1 MSQSDSLLEVYIFEN
16 LQLLDQL
23 ETHMLTAE
31 KADRFTEAQVDAI
44 FRILHTVKGSSGM
57 MSYDG
62 LARLSHAMEDL
73 FSFIRDNKAQKY
85 NHRKVCDLVFSAQDF
100 LKNEIERL
108 QDGILPDKD
117 PKELLDEIARY
128 HKELKNGAG
137 TGDPQGT
144 QAPAGTL
151 NASAPAEADAVADE
165 KRYEAKVTFEKDCKM
180 ENVRAF
186 GIIKSV
192 EPYCSSI
199 TTLPADVLQNGSED
213 YIVEHGF
220 TMTMTSSATQELLS
234 EKISGNFFIASFS
247 LKEITEMPK
256 AMQAVGAQAGKSE
269 AESNGQAAEQIN
281 AHQKQNYMSVRLEK
295 LDKLMDLV
303 GEIVIAE
310 STVSKNPQVANLRI
324 ESFEKAS
331 RQLRKLTDELQDTVM
346 SIRMIPISATFH
358 RLERILR
365 DICKKTDKKAELFI
379 SGEDTEMDKS
389 VIDNLG
395 DPLMHIIRNAID
407 HGIEEPAVRL
417 QKGKPEAGRIT
428 LDARNNGGEVLIVV
442 SDDGRGL
449 DREKILK
456 KAIEVGLVKKPE
468 SEMTDKEV
476 YSLIFAPGFSTN
488 QVVTEFS
495 GRGVGMDVVQRN
507 VEKMGGSLS
516 VDSVPGHGMSV
527 QFRIPLTLAIITGM
541 QVSVGGSV
549 FILPLL
555 SITKSFKPSPGEVFQ
570 DPDGDEMIL
579 IRGKCYPIVR
589 LHRLFGI
596 EGAQEELENGI
607 LVVLEGDQRSYCLF
621 VDALIGEQQTVI
633 KPLPPYITRSLGWQN
648 GISGCT
654 ILGDGSVSLILDVTG
669 LME

>member
-31 KADRFTEAQVDAI
+31 KADRFTEEQVDAI
-44 FRILHTVKGSSGM
+44 FRVLHTVKGSSGM
-57 MSYDG
+57 MGYDG
-62 LARLSHAMEDL
+62 LTRLSHAMEDL
-73 FSFIRDNKAQKY
+73 FSFIRDNRAKKY
-85 NHRKVCDLVFSAQDF
+85 DHRKVCDLVFSAQDF

-117 PKELLDEIARY
+117 PKELLSEIARY
-128 HKELKNGAG
+128 HKELKNGGASE
-137 TGDPQGT
+137 PQET
-144 QAPAGTL
+144 DLPAATAF
-151 NASAPAEADAVADE
+151 ASAPAADFEAGE
-165 KRYEAKVTFEKDCKM
+165 KRYEVKIRFEKDCKM

-186 GIIKSV
+186 GVIKSV
-192 EPYCSSI
+192 EPYVSSI
-199 TTLPADVLQNGSED
+199 ATVPADVLQDGSED

-220 TMTMTSSATQELLS
+220 AMTLISSSTRELLE
-234 EKISGNFFIASFS
+234 EKISSNFFLASFS
-247 LKEITEMPK
+247 LTEVTEKQEGVQNAKP
-256 AMQAVGAQAGKSE
+256 
-269 AESNGQAAEQIN
+269 AEENGQAAEQAT
-281 AHQKQNYMSVRLEK
+281 AHQKQNFMSVRLEK

-310 STVSKNPQVANLRI
+310 STVTKNPEVVKLRV

-346 SIRMIPISATFH
+346 SIRMMPISATLH

-365 DICKKTDKKAELFI
+365 DICKKTDKKAELKI

-407 HGIEEPAVRL
+407 HGIEEPAVRR
-417 QKGKPEAGRIT
+417 QKGKSETGRIT
-428 LDARNNGGEVLIVV
+428 VDARNNGGEVLIVV
-442 SDDGRGL
+442 SDDGQGL

-456 KAIEVGLVKKPE
+456 KGIEVGLVKKPE

-507 VEKMGGSLS
+507 VEKMGGTLS
-516 VDSVPGHGMSV
+516 VDSVPGKGMSV

-541 QVSVGGSV
+541 QVSVGGSI

-555 SITKSFKPSPGEVFQ
+555 SIMKSFKPSPGEVFK
-570 DPDGDEMIL
+570 DPDGNEMIL

-589 LHRLFGI
+589 LHQLFGI
-596 EGAQEELENGI
+596 EGAQTEFENGI

-633 KPLPPYITRSLGWQN
+633 KPLPPYVTRSLGWQN

-669 LME
+669 LLE

>member
-31 KADRFTEAQVDAI
+31 KADRFSEVQVDAI

-57 MSYDG
+57 MSFDG
-62 LARLSHAMEDL
+62 LAHLSHAMEDL
-73 FSFIRDNKAQKY
+73 FSFIRDNKEKHY
-85 NHRKVCDLVFSAQDF
+85 DHRKVCDLVFSAQDF

-117 PKELLDEIARY
+117 PKELLDKIAHY
-128 HKELKNGAG
+128 HKELKNGSAG
-137 TGDPQGT
+137 EPVGMD
-144 QAPAGTL
+144 APAL
-151 NASAPAEADAVADE
+151 AASAPAVSDAGSGE
-165 KRYEAKVTFEKDCKM
+165 KRYEVNVRFEKGCKM

-186 GIIKSV
+186 GIIKSI

-199 TTLPADVLQNGSED
+199 VTVPADVLRDGSED
-213 YIVEHGF
+213 YIIEHGF
-220 TMTMTSSATQELLS
+220 SMTIVSASTRELLE

-247 LKEITEMPK
+247 LKELIEKPEAVQAARPADTE
-256 AMQAVGAQAGKSE
+256 A
-269 AESNGQAAEQIN
+269 NGQTAEQMN

-303 GEIVIAE
+303 GEIVIAQT
-310 STVSKNPQVANLRI
+310 TVTKNPQVANLRI
-324 ESFEKAS
+324 ETFEKAS
-331 RQLRKLTDELQDTVM
+331 HQLQKLTDELQDTVM

-407 HGIEEPAVRL
+407 HGIEEPSVRL
-417 QKGKPEAGRIT
+417 QKGKPETGRIT
-428 LDARNNGGEVLIVV
+428 VDARNNGGEVLVVV
-442 SDDGRGL
+442 SDDGQGL

-456 KAIEVGLVKKPE
+456 KGVEVGLVKKPE

-507 VEKMGGSLS
+507 VEKMGGSIS

-555 SITKSFKPSPGEVFQ
+555 SITKSFKPAPGEMFK
-570 DPDGDEMIL
+570 DPDGNEMIL

-589 LHRLFGI
+589 LHSIFGI
-596 EGAQEELENGI
+596 EGAQTELHDGI
-607 LVVLEGDQRSYCLF
+607 LVMLEGDGRSYCLF

-633 KPLPPYITRSLGWQN
+633 KPLPPYITRSLGWQH

-669 LME
+669 LLE

>member
-31 KADRFTEAQVDAI
+31 KADGFTEVQVDAI

-57 MSYDG
+57 MGYDG
-62 LARLSHAMEDL
+62 LTRLSHAMEDL
-73 FSFIRDNKAQKY
+73 FSFIRDNRAKKY
-85 NHRKVCDLVFSAQDF
+85 DHRKVCDLVFSAQDF

-117 PKELLDEIARY
+117 PKELLGEIARY
-128 HKELKNGAG
+128 HKELKNGGASG
-137 TGDPQGT
+137 PQET
-144 QAPAGTL
+144 DLPAATASPI
-151 NASAPAEADAVADE
+151 ASAPAAEAGAGE
-165 KRYEAKVTFEKDCKM
+165 KRYEVKIRFEKGCKM

-186 GIIKSV
+186 GVIKSV
-192 EPYCSSI
+192 EPYVSSI
-199 TTLPADVLQNGSED
+199 TTVPADVLQDGSEED
-213 YIVEHGF
+213 IVEHGF
-220 TMTMTSSATQELLS
+220 VMTLISSSTRELLE
-234 EKISGNFFIASFS
+234 EKISSNFFLASFS
-247 LKEITEMPK
+247 LTEVTEKP
-256 AMQAVGAQAGKSE
+256 E
-269 AESNGQAAEQIN
+269 AEHATAAQSANPAEENGQATEQAA
-281 AHQKQNYMSVRLEK
+281 AHQKQNFMSVRLEK

-310 STVSKNPQVANLRI
+310 STVTKNPEVVKLRV

-346 SIRMIPISATFH
+346 SIRMMPISATLH

-365 DICKKTDKKAELFI
+365 DICKKTDKKAELKI

-407 HGIEEPAVRL
+407 HGIEEPAVRR
-417 QKGKPEAGRIT
+417 QKGKPETGRIT
-428 LDARNNGGEVLIVV
+428 VDARNNGGEVLIVV
-442 SDDGRGL
+442 SDDGQGL

-456 KAIEVGLVKKPE
+456 KGIDVGLVKKPE

-507 VEKMGGSLS
+507 VEKMGGTIS
-516 VDSVPGHGMSV
+516 VDSVPGKGMSV

-541 QVSVGGSV
+541 QVSVGGSI

-555 SITKSFKPSPGEVFQ
+555 SIMKSFKPSPGEVFK
-570 DPDGDEMIL
+570 DPDGNEMIL

-596 EGAQEELENGI
+596 EGAETEFENGI

-621 VDALIGEQQTVI
+621 VDGLIGEQQTVI
-633 KPLPPYITRSLGWQN
+633 KPLPPYVTRSLGWQN

-669 LME
+669 LLE

>member
-23 ETHMLTAE
+23 ETHMLAAE

-57 MSYDG
+57 MGFDG

-73 FSFIRDNKAQKY
+73 FSFIRDNKDKKY
-85 NHRKVCDLVFSAQDF
+85 DHRKVCDLVFSAQDF
-100 LKNEIERL
+100 LKNDIERL

-128 HKELKNGAG
+128 HNVLKNGSSGESAVV
-137 TGDPQGT
+137 D
-144 QAPAGTL
+144 APAADVS
-151 NASAPAEADAVADE
+151 ASAPAVSDAGPGE
-165 KRYEAKVTFEKDCKM
+165 KRYEVTVRFEKDCKM

-186 GIIKSV
+186 GIIKSI

-199 TTLPADVLQNGSED
+199 VTVPEDVLKDGSED

-220 TMTMTSSATQELLS
+220 SMTFASSSTRELLE
-234 EKISGNFFIASFS
+234 EKISGNFFIESFT
-247 LKEITEMPK
+247 LKELVEKPET
-256 AMQAVGAQAGKSE
+256 AQASKAADTE
-269 AESNGQAAEQIN
+269 AAAQAAEQ
-281 AHQKQNYMSVRLEK
+281 ATTHQKQNFMSVRLEK
-295 LDKLMDLV
+295 LDKLMDLM
-303 GEIVIAE
+303 GELVIAQ
-310 STVSKNPQVANLRI
+310 STVTKHPQIVNLRI
-324 ESFEKAS
+324 EAFEKAS
-331 RQLRKLTDELQDTVM
+331 RQLQKLTDELQDTVM
-346 SIRMIPISATFH
+346 SIRMIPLSATFH
-358 RLERILR
+358 RLERIMR
-365 DICKKTDKKAELFI
+365 DICKKTNKKAELFI

-389 VIDNLG
+389 VIDNLS

-407 HGIEEPAVRL
+407 HGIEEPSVRL
-417 QKGKPEAGRIT
+417 QKGKPEVGRIT
-428 LDARNNGGEVLIVV
+428 VDARNNGGEVLIVV
-442 SDDGRGL
+442 SDDGQGL

-456 KAIEVGLVKKPE
+456 KAVEVGLVKKPE
-468 SEMTDKEV
+468 NEMTDKEV

-507 VEKMGGSLS
+507 VEKMGGSIS

-541 QVSVGGSV
+541 QVSVGGSI

-555 SITKSFKPSPGEVFQ
+555 SITKSFKPSPDEVFK
-570 DPDGDEMIL
+570 DPDGNEMIL

-596 EGAQEELENGI
+596 EGAQTELQDGI
-607 LVVLEGDQRSYCLF
+607 LVMLEGDGRSYCLF

-633 KPLPPYITRSLGWQN
+633 KPLPPYITRSLGWQQ

-669 LME
+669 LLE

>member
-23 ETHMLTAE
+23 ETHMLAAE

-57 MSYDG
+57 MGYDG
-62 LARLSHAMEDL
+62 LTRLSHAMEDL
-73 FSFIRDNKAQKY
+73 FSFIRDNKAKKY
-85 NHRKVCDLVFSAQDF
+85 DHRKVCDLVFSAQDF
-100 LKNEIERL
+100 LKNEIGRL
-108 QDGILPDKD
+108 QDGVLPDKD
-117 PKELLDEIARY
+117 PKELLDDIARY
-128 HKELKNGAG
+128 HKQLKKGADASEPRETDSPAAAGPAPAPAADLG
-137 TGDPQGT
+137 TG
-144 QAPAGTL
+144 
-151 NASAPAEADAVADE
+151 E
-165 KRYEAKVTFEKDCKM
+165 KRYELKIRFEKGCKM

-186 GIIKSV
+186 GVIRSI
-192 EPYCSSI
+192 EPYAKSI
-199 TTLPADVLQNGSED
+199 TTVPADVLQDGSED

-220 TMTMTSSATQELLS
+220 SVTFVSASGQALLE
-234 EKISGNFFIASFS
+234 EKISANFFLSSYS
-247 LKEITEMPK
+247 LNELTEKPE
-256 AMQAVGAQAGKSE
+256 AATAPSAQGTKP
-269 AESNGQAAEQIN
+269 AEETNGQAAAEG
-281 AHQKQNYMSVRLEK
+281 AHQKQNFMSVRLEK

-310 STVSKNPQVANLRI
+310 TTVTKNPEVSKLRI

-346 SIRMIPISATFH
+346 SIRMLPISATLH

-365 DICKKTDKKAELFI
+365 DICKKTNKKADLFI

-389 VIDNLG
+389 VIDNLA

-428 LDARNNGGEVLIVV
+428 VDARNNGGEVLISV
-442 SDDGRGL
+442 SDDGQGL

-456 KAIEVGLVKKPE
+456 KGLDVGLVKKPE

-516 VDSVPGHGMSV
+516 VDSEPGHGMSV

-541 QVSVGGSV
+541 QVSVGGSI

-555 SITKSFKPSPGEVFQ
+555 SILKSFKPSPGEAFK
-570 DPDGDEMIL
+570 DPDGNEMIL

-589 LHRLFGI
+589 LHRLFDI
-596 EGAQEELENGI
+596 EGAQTEFENGI

-633 KPLPPYITRSLGWQN
+633 KPLPPYVTRSLGFQH

>member
-31 KADRFTEAQVDAI
+31 KADRFSEVQVDAI

-57 MSYDG
+57 MSFDG
-62 LARLSHAMEDL
+62 LAHLSHAMEDL
-73 FSFIRDNKAQKY
+73 FSFIRDNKEKHY
-85 NHRKVCDLVFSAQDF
+85 DHRKVCDLVFSAQDF

-117 PKELLDEIARY
+117 PKELLDKIAHY
-128 HKELKNGAG
+128 HKELKNGSAG
-137 TGDPQGT
+137 EPVGMN
-144 QAPAGTL
+144 APAVA
-151 NASAPAEADAVADE
+151 ASAPAVPDAGSGE
-165 KRYEAKVTFEKDCKM
+165 KRYEVNVRFEKGCKM

-186 GIIKSV
+186 GIIKSI

-199 TTLPADVLQNGSED
+199 VTVPADVLRDGSED
-213 YIVEHGF
+213 YIIEHGF
-220 TMTMTSSATQELLS
+220 SMTIVSASTRELLE

-247 LKEITEMPK
+247 LKELIEKPEAVQAARLADTE
-256 AMQAVGAQAGKSE
+256 A
-269 AESNGQAAEQIN
+269 NGQTAEQMN

-303 GEIVIAE
+303 GEIVIAQT
-310 STVSKNPQVANLRI
+310 TVTKNPQVANLRI
-324 ESFEKAS
+324 ETFEKAS
-331 RQLRKLTDELQDTVM
+331 HQLQKLTDELQDTVM

-407 HGIEEPAVRL
+407 HGIEEPSVRL
-417 QKGKPEAGRIT
+417 QKGKPETGRIT
-428 LDARNNGGEVLIVV
+428 VDARNNGGEVLVVV
-442 SDDGRGL
+442 SDDGQGL

-456 KAIEVGLVKKPE
+456 KGVEVGLIKKPE

-507 VEKMGGSLS
+507 VEKMGGSIS

-555 SITKSFKPSPGEVFQ
+555 SITKSFKPAPGEMFK
-570 DPDGDEMIL
+570 DPDGNEMIL

-589 LHRLFGI
+589 LHSIFGI
-596 EGAQEELENGI
+596 EGAQTELHDGI
-607 LVVLEGDQRSYCLF
+607 LVMLEGDGRSYCLF

-633 KPLPPYITRSLGWQN
+633 KPLPPYITRSLGWQH

-669 LME
+669 LLE

>member
-31 KADRFTEAQVDAI
+31 KTDRFTEAQVDAI

-57 MSYDG
+57 MGFDG
-62 LARLSHAMEDL
+62 LTHLSHAMEDL
-73 FSFIRDNKAQKY
+73 FSFIRDNRAKKY
-85 NHRKVCDLVFSAQDF
+85 DHRKVCDLVFSAQDF
-100 LKNEIERL
+100 LKHEIERL
-108 QDGILPDKD
+108 QDGILPEKD
-117 PKELLDEIARY
+117 PKELLTEIALY
-128 HKELKNGAG
+128 HKELKNGLD
-137 TGDPQGT
+137 TDESHSSDS
-144 QAPAGTL
+144 PAVPVST
-151 NASAPAEADAVADE
+151 SAPAMDAEAGE
-165 KRYEAKVTFEKDCKM
+165 KRYEVKIRFEKDCKM

-186 GIIKSV
+186 GVIRSV
-192 EPYCSSI
+192 EPLASSI
-199 TTLPADVLQNGSED
+199 TTIPADVLQDGSED

-220 TMTMTSSATQELLS
+220 VLTLVSSAPRELLE
-234 EKISGNFFIASFS
+234 EKISSNFFLESFS
-247 LKEITEMPK
+247 INEVTQEQK
-256 AMQAVGAQAGKSE
+256 AAQSVGANQAE
-269 AESNGQAAEQIN
+269 TETNAQAAEQAI

-310 STVSKNPQVANLRI
+310 TTVTKNPEVANLHI
-324 ESFEKAS
+324 DSFEKAS

-365 DICKKTDKKAELFI
+365 DICKKTDKKAELKI

-407 HGIEEPAVRL
+407 HGIEEPAVRK

-428 LDARNNGGEVLIVV
+428 VDARNNGGEVLIEV

-456 KAIEVGLVKKPE
+456 KGIDVGLVKKPE

-488 QVVTEFS
+488 QIVTEFS

-507 VEKMGGSLS
+507 VEKMGGSRS
-516 VDSVPGHGMSV
+516 VDSVPGKGMSV

-541 QVSVGGSV
+541 QVSVGGSI

-555 SITKSFKPSPGEVFQ
+555 SIMKSFKPSPGEVFK
-570 DPDGDEMIL
+570 DPDGNEMIL

-589 LHRLFGI
+589 LHRLFEI
-596 EGAQEELENGI
+596 EGAETEFENGI

-633 KPLPPYITRSLGWQN
+633 KPLPPYVTRCLGWQN

-654 ILGDGSVSLILDVTG
+654 ILGDGSVSLILDVAG
-669 LME
+669 LLE

>member
-31 KADRFTEAQVDAI
+31 KADRFSEVQVDAI

-57 MSYDG
+57 MSFDG
-62 LARLSHAMEDL
+62 LAHLSHAMEDL
-73 FSFIRDNKAQKY
+73 FSFIRDNKEKHY
-85 NHRKVCDLVFSAQDF
+85 DHRKVCDLVFSAQDF

-117 PKELLDEIARY
+117 PKELLDKIAHY
-128 HKELKNGAG
+128 HKELKNGSAG
-137 TGDPQGT
+137 EPVGMD
-144 QAPAGTL
+144 APAL
-151 NASAPAEADAVADE
+151 AASMPAVPDAGSGE
-165 KRYEAKVTFEKDCKM
+165 KRYEVNVRFEKGCKM

-186 GIIKSV
+186 GIIKSI

-199 TTLPADVLQNGSED
+199 VTVPADVLRDGSED
-213 YIVEHGF
+213 YIIEHGF
-220 TMTMTSSATQELLS
+220 SMTIVSASTRELLE

-247 LKEITEMPK
+247 LKELIEKPEAVQAARPADTE
-256 AMQAVGAQAGKSE
+256 A
-269 AESNGQAAEQIN
+269 NGQTAEQMN

-303 GEIVIAE
+303 GEIVIAQT
-310 STVSKNPQVANLRI
+310 TVTKNPQVANLRI
-324 ESFEKAS
+324 ETFEKAS
-331 RQLRKLTDELQDTVM
+331 HQLQKLTDELQDTVM

-407 HGIEEPAVRL
+407 HGIEEPSVRL
-417 QKGKPEAGRIT
+417 QKGKPETGRIT
-428 LDARNNGGEVLIVV
+428 VEARNNGGEVLVVV
-442 SDDGRGL
+442 SDDGQGL

-456 KAIEVGLVKKPE
+456 KGVEVGLVKKPE

-507 VEKMGGSLS
+507 VEKMGGSIS

-555 SITKSFKPSPGEVFQ
+555 SITKSFKPAPGEMFK
-570 DPDGDEMIL
+570 DPDGNEMIL

-589 LHRLFGI
+589 LHSIFGI
-596 EGAQEELENGI
+596 EGAQTELHDGI
-607 LVVLEGDQRSYCLF
+607 LVMLEGDGRSYCLF

-633 KPLPPYITRSLGWQN
+633 KPLPPYITRSLGWQH

-669 LME
+669 LLE